1 MVFPMP
7 KGTIVGMDEAGRGS
21 WAGPVVAAAVIL
33 PRGLRLGGLND
44 SKLVL
49 PAKREEL
56 YLKITQ
62 NCPHGIGIA
71 THEEVDQHGLLRAT
85 YFAFKRALEHLGQP
99 ADHILIDGRDH
110 FSFAIPHTSIIRGDQ
125 KVRCISAASILA
137 KVTRD
142 HLMVEYAHK
151 FPQYGFEQHKGYGTE
166 AHQTALRQHGPCE
179 LHRKSYAP
187 LKNLQ
192 WVQEAFL

>member
-166 AHQTALRQHGPCE
+166 AHQAALRQHGPCE

-192 WVQEAFL
+192 WLQEAFL